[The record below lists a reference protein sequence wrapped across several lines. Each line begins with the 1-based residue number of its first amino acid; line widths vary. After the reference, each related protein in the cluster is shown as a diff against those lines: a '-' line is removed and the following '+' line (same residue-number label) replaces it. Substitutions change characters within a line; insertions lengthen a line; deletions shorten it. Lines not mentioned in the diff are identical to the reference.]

1 MGGTMSKLNSAI
13 VKEYGLSAGAIMV
26 GIADAGDFDL
36 APDDFKPSDNLEN
49 CRSVIVLAASFSKES
64 LQRTFVE
71 YTDTRNET
79 YKRMDNIAK
88 EVAKQITCAGYKA
101 KAVGG
106 IGGKKWIDGT
116 NHGHISLK
124 HAAELAGLGVIGKNY
139 LLINPEYG
147 TRLWFSAVITDAELT
162 PDEKAGYSFCDDCN
176 KCVEMCPSKALD
188 DINSFGKKACSRTCF
203 KMVDKKW
210 MLVCFL
216 CRKVCPYCFGEEKD
230 QTD

>member
-1 MGGTMSKLNSAI
+1 MGGTRSKLSSEI
-13 VKEYGLSAGAIMV
+13 VKEYGSNAGAVMI
-26 GIADAGDFDL
+26 GIAAAEDFGS

-49 CRSVIVLAASFSKES
+49 CRSVIVLAAPFSKES
-64 LQRTFVE
+64 FQKTFVE

-88 EVAKQITCAGYKA
+88 EVAKQITHAGYKA
-101 KAVGG
+101 KAIGG
-106 IGGKKWIDGT
+106 IGGKKWIDGV

-139 LLINPEYG
+139 LLINSEYG
-147 TRLWFSAVITDAELT
+147 TRLWFSAVLTDAELV
-162 PDEKAGYSFCDDCN
+162 PDEKAAYSFCDDCN

-188 DINSFGKKACSRTCF
+188 DINSFGKKVCSRTCF

-230 QTD
+230 QTN